1 MKHFSIRWRLT
12 LWYAVAFGTLLTA
25 FCLILLVL
33 TRQQLL
39 ARTDNQLR
47 EELREL
53 AREIELAR
61 SPREFS
67 DQLQARFFQ
76 HDIYDFAVSDAHG
89 QPLFVSSR
97 VNFEQAKVLL
107 PASNGA
113 MTEAQNGDWIHA
125 DKTMGTTPHRVAT
138 TVVNGPQGRLTVQS
152 LTSLAPLH
160 AELQTLQLLMLTLLP
175 VGIVFA
181 LVGGYFLAARALA
194 PVDQIARVAAG
205 ITISGLDQRVEVSN
219 PHDELG
225 RLALTINSLIGRLER
240 AVAEIQRFTADA
252 SHELRTPLAI
262 LRSEAECALRKSRTV
277 QEYERTLTVVVD
289 EATRLGRL
297 ADQLLTLSRADTG
310 ASPIPREC
318 VRLDALLLDVAETF
332 EPLAAR
338 QKVRVECDQLTPCEL
353 LGDDIRLSQAFSNV
367 LENALKFTRPGGIVR
382 VQLHLQS
389 KLATISITDTG
400 IGIAAAHLAH
410 VFDRFYRVDT
420 SRHSQSGGTGLG
432 LSIAQSAVTEHQGTI
447 SMESKPDVGTTVT
460 ICLPASQPAA
470 ESDPHVRDH
479 LEARFSA

>member
-39 ARTDNQLR
+39 ARTDSQLR

-61 SPREFS
+61 SPREVS
-67 DQLQARFFQ
+67 DQLQARYFQ
-76 HDIYDFAVSDAHG
+76 HDIYDFVVTDTSG
-89 QPLFVSSR
+89 LPLFVSSR
-97 VNFEQAKVLL
+97 VTSTQAKKLL
-107 PASNGA
+107 PESKGALAEVGNG
-113 MTEAQNGDWIHA
+113 GWIHA
-125 DKTMGTTPHRVAT
+125 DKTLGATPHRVAT

-175 VGIVFA
+175 VGILFA
-181 LVGGYFLAARALA
+181 LAGGYFLAARALA

-205 ITISGLDQRVEVSN
+205 ITISALDQRVEVSN

-297 ADQLLTLSRADTG
+297 ADQLLTLSRADAG
-310 ASPIPREC
+310 ASPVPRES

-332 EPLAAR
+332 VPLVAR
-338 QKVRVECDQLTPCEL
+338 QQVRLECDHLTPCEI

-367 LENALKFTRPGGIVR
+367 IENALKFTRPGGIVS
-382 VQLHLQS
+382 VQLHLHNE
-389 KLATISITDTG
+389 LATISIADTG
-400 IGIAAAHLAH
+400 IGIAAAHLSH
-410 VFDRFYRVDT
+410 VFDRFYRIDT

-432 LSIAQSAVTEHQGTI
+432 LSIARSAVTEHQGTI
-447 SMESKPDVGTTVT
+447 TMESEPDVGTTVT
-460 ICLPASQPAA
+460 ICLPAGRPAA
-470 ESDPHVRDH
+470 ESEALVPDVH
-479 LEARFSA
+479 EARYSA